1 MAAASDGGRLHR
13 PISSLLL
20 RFGDST
26 TGLRVVFSLCE
37 AKSFQRVSGQS
48 KVPTCFSS
56 GRKCVPATQQA
67 GGPQL
72 E

>member
-1 MAAASDGGRLHR
+1 MAAASGRGKAA
-13 PISSLLL
+13 PTISSLLL
-20 RFGDST
+20 SFGDST
-26 TGLRVVFSLCE
+26 TWLRVVFSLCE

-56 GRKCVPATQQA
+56 GRKWVPATQQA
-67 GGPQL
+67 AGPQL